1 MPTYATEAIVL
12 RRLDY
17 GEADRIL
24 TLLTRSQ
31 GKVRA
36 IAKGVRRPRS
46 RSAAHLDLFV
56 HSRML
61 LARGRNLDVVTQC
74 ERVHDAGHIAGDLVR
89 TAYASLIA
97 EVVDKVLEERHP
109 VADVFELVANSL
121 QRLNHP
127 EADPRAE
134 AGYFLMRILNL
145 LGYAPQLQQCVHCE
159 QALPEEPTRFSPLL
173 GGVLCPACNRFDGG
187 ASPISVNTLKV
198 LRVMASQ
205 DDGLFARLRL
215 SGDVLRELELALE
228 QQLEYHL
235 DRRLKSLEF
244 LQTIRGPAREPVA
257 G

>member
-1 MPTYATEAIVL
+1 ML

-24 TLLTRSQ
+24 TLLTRSH
-31 GKVRA
+31 GKLRA

-46 RSAAHLDLFV
+46 RAAAHLDLFV

-61 LARGRNLDVVTQC
+61 LARGRNLDVVAQC
-74 ERVHDAGHIAGDLVR
+74 ERLHDAGHIAGDLIR
-89 TAYASLIA
+89 TAYASLVA

-109 VADVFELVANSL
+109 VADVFELVADSL
-121 QRLNHP
+121 QRLDRP
-127 EADPRAE
+127 DGDPRVE
-134 AGYFLMRILNL
+134 AGYFLMRMLNL

-159 QALPEEPTRFSPLL
+159 QGLPEAPARFSPLL
-173 GGVLCPACNRFDGG
+173 GGILCPACNRFDAG
-187 ASPISVNTLKV
+187 ASPISVNALKV
-198 LRVMASQ
+198 LRVMAAE
-205 DDGLFARLRL
+205 DEALFARLRL

-244 LQTIRGPAREPVA
+244 LQLLRRRAAVPVEA
-257 G
+257 